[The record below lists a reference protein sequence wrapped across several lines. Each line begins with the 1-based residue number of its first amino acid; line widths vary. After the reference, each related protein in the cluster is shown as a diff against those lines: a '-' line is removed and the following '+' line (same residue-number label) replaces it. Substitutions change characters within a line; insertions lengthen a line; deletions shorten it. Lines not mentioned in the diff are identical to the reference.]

1 MHKVSMLAG
10 CILMLSAYYVNAQ
23 IPGFGACPAYDAMSM
38 FNKTKFLGTWYEAER
53 YFTVTELASK
63 CIAVTYENRPDGK
76 IWVNNAI
83 TNRL

>member
-1 MHKVSMLAG
+1 MHTTPWLPACLLV
-10 CILMLSAYYVNAQ
+10 LSFYLVTAQ
-23 IPGFGACPAYDAMSM
+23 IPAFGGCPKYDAMPM
-38 FNKTKFLGTWYEAER
+38 FNKTRFLGLWYEAER

-63 CIAVTYENRPDGK
+63 CIAVTYETRPDGK

>member
-1 MHKVSMLAG
+1 
-10 CILMLSAYYVNAQ
+10 
-23 IPGFGACPAYDAMSM
+23 M